1 MGISDGFRALNDEW
15 AAFSYHKS
23 HNKDQEEGGTE
34 RRAARARIVHTTTSA
49 SIRAAKNGALGA
61 ALGDKTAGQQ

>member
-1 MGISDGFRALNDEW
+1 MRISDPFRALNDEW

-23 HNKDQEEGGTE
+23 HNKDQEEAAL
-34 RRAARARIVHTTTSA
+34 AARARIVHTTTSA

>member
-23 HNKDQEEGGTE
+23 HNKDQEEGGIGP
-34 RRAARARIVHTTTSA
+34 RRARAHSSHDDERIDTSRKKRC
-49 SIRAAKNGALGA
+49 SWCSVRR
-61 ALGDKTAGQQ
+61 